1 MSKLLGIVLVAG
13 AIWLAPEPGAESIV
27 DAGVDIP
34 ECVLASQWVSANVD
48 ALPTTLEAF
57 GEHSATYRR
66 AIYGALDSEARIS
79 LWREHLA
86 AVTPEV
92 TSPEQRLFLDRVS
105 RELEGHLRGTA
116 PRSELEELAKEATA
130 TLGVDM
136 ARRALTSLGAEA
148 MPGGVTQDPP
158 DARPDCTCVVDSD
171 LSPVPFNDC
180 LRGVIGEELGEGL
193 DEVCWRGPPGQG
205 CEALET
211 GCGLWDE
218 EPCDGRC
225 WQRVRR

>member
-1 MSKLLGIVLVAG
+1 MSKLLGIILVAG
-13 AIWLAPEPGAESIV
+13 TIWLAPEPGAESIP
-27 DAGVDIP
+27 DAGVDVP

-130 TLGVDM
+130 TLGADM
-136 ARRALTSLGAEA
+136 ARRALTSLGAEGMLA
-148 MPGGVTQDPP
+148 DVTQELPEDPAAVDCSCATGWWGDLWCNLGP
-158 DARPDCTCVVDSD
+158 DDILDPDPT
-171 LSPVPFNDC
+171 
-180 LRGVIGEELGEGL
+180 
-193 DEVCWRGPPGQG
+193 DEPRVCWEGPSEDR
-205 CEALET
+205 CEVVA
-211 GCGLWDE
+211 CGPFDIFE
-218 EPCDGRC
+218 CDGNC
-225 WQRVRR
+225 WRPASAS